1 MADPVVP
8 DTIQSVSGAVEEL
21 PQVVVYTDGA
31 CDPNPG
37 IGGWAAILLQP
48 ANKKRVELTG
58 GDPESTNNRM
68 ELTAVLEA
76 VSHLKTRCAVTIHTD
91 SQYVK
96 NAFTAGWLKSWQA
109 KGWKTASREP
119 VKNRDLW
126 EKLLAATARHVIAW
140 QWVRGHHVDPLN
152 NRCDELA
159 VEARKKIAAE
169 SRSGKAK
176 PFETIA
182 EI

>member
-1 MADPVVP
+1 M
-8 DTIQSVSGAVEEL
+8 Q
-21 PQVVVYTDGA
+21 QVQIYTDGA

-37 IGGWAAILLQP
+37 IGGWAAILLHP
-48 ANKKRVELTG
+48 ETGTRTEITG
-58 GDPESTNNRM
+58 GDPQSTNNRM

-76 VSHLKTRCAVTIHTD
+76 LLRLKSPCGITIHTD

-119 VKNRDLW
+119 VKNQDLW
-126 EKLLAATARHVIAW
+126 QKLLAASAGHVVAW

-152 NRCDELA
+152 IRCDELA
-159 VEARKKIAAE
+159 VEARKKIA
-169 SRSGKAK
+169 SDLRSGKR
-176 PFETIA
+176 TVGSIV
-182 EI
+182 